1 MSLIDGVKSLF
12 TPVNRATDGQGVLDE
27 LPELKLEMD
36 DEELVRLSDDWEKKY
51 KEYEGEIAKK
61 QEENEKYWKGEHFDG
76 GDEDRPMM
84 DNIIYEAVETFRSL
98 ATKKN
103 PEPFVRGDNTEKG
116 KSLAKSVQQMLIFHA
131 DRLRLK
137 IKIKTAILYHELY
150 LLAYAKHG
158 WDEVEDDITTSIR
171 RPQNLIL
178 DPTATINEEME
189 HTGQYIGERMEAS
202 AKELIKRFPSKKE
215 YITKKVN
222 GKLGT
227 TVKYT
232 EWWSNN
238 PSEYVFWKMDKVIL
252 GKAKNPHWNY
262 ENTKNTIDEFGN
274 ENPESVP
281 GVNHFRSPKAPY
293 TFLATLNLGVQPHN
307 VTSNIGQNLSNQDII
322 NKRNRQIDRNAD
334 SMNGGLIVS
343 GERSGLNKNQATD
356 ATEALRS
363 GGTIFIP
370 SGSASEAVYRDQAP
384 ALPPDV
390 YNQLADKRE
399 SLRNIYGVRGSSPS
413 GTMNEQTATGKTIV
427 REQDSDR
434 IGGGISEYLEQFADH
449 IYNWMTQLMYVYYDE
464 MHSGSIIGAEKSLEY
479 VALSKQE
486 LNIRLT
492 VSVKEGSLIPDS
504 DIDRANEAIELA
516 KLNTIDPISLFDR
529 LGFSNPKESAE
540 RLYQWRVSP
549 DILFPETGR
558 ILEQKMI
565 ERPQGKVP
573 QQV

>member
-1 MSLIDGVKSLF
+1 
-12 TPVNRATDGQGVLDE
+12 
-27 LPELKLEMD
+27 
-36 DEELVRLSDDWEKKY
+36 
-51 KEYEGEIAKK
+51 
-61 QEENEKYWKGEHFDG
+61 
-76 GDEDRPMM
+76 M

-103 PEPFVRGDNTEKG
+103 PEPFVRGDNTEEG
-116 KSLAKSVQQMLIFHA
+116 RALAKSVQQMLIFHA
-131 DRLRLK
+131 DRLHLK
-137 IKIKTAILYHELY
+137 LKLKTAILYHELY

-178 DPTATINEEME
+178 DPTATVNEEME
-189 HTGQYIGERMEAS
+189 YTGKYIGEPMDAS
-202 AKELIKRFPSKKE
+202 ARELIERFPSKKE

-238 PSEYVFWKMDKVIL
+238 PSKYVFWKMDKVIL

-262 ENTKNTIDEFGN
+262 EETKKTIDEFGN
-274 ENPESVP
+274 ENLELVP

-293 TFLATLNLGVQPHN
+293 TFFATLNLGVQPHN

-413 GTMNEQTATGKTIV
+413 GTINEQTATGKTIV

-449 IYNWMTQLMYVYYDE
+449 IYNWMTQLMYVYYE
-464 MHSGSIIGAEKSLEY
+464 ETHSGSIIGAERSLEY
-479 VALSKQE
+479 ISLSKKE
-486 LNIRLT
+486 LNMRLT